1 MSFVRKKVVGQR
13 EYYQLVENYRE
24 DGAHRQR
31 VLAHLGKHA
40 TLEDAIAALRKGLE
54 ALDESKLVDH
64 MNEATREAKAWEQNI
79 RQHYTPLLQRYHGAG
94 IPTEVEVH
102 ELAQDFHS
110 APRTD
115 EAIGKNYFGDIY
127 TYQEVEVPD
136 EVEQYRRAFGDVRE
150 ADGVT
155 RIGARVHYYGLYHF
169 EQWIRSHDYWKRRA
183 RLKHQEYEK
192 RKQRLK
198 ERIEKL
204 EALHSGG

>member
-1 MSFVRKKVVGQR
+1 MAFVRKKRVGKR

-24 DGAHRQR
+24 NSAHRQR

-40 TLEDAIAALRKGLE
+40 TVEDAITALREGLD
-54 ALDESKLVDH
+54 ALDESKLVAQ
-64 MNEATREAKAWEQNI
+64 MNKAAREAKAWEQNI
-79 RQHYTPLLQRYHGAG
+79 RRHYATLLERYHRGQVPDQA
-94 IPTEVEVH
+94 EVH

-115 EAIGKNYFGDIY
+115 EVIGRNYFGDIY
-127 TYQEVEVPD
+127 TYQEIEVSD
-136 EVEQYRRAFGDVRE
+136 EVEQYRRAFGSVRE
-150 ADGVT
+150 AEGVT
-155 RIGARVHYYGLYHF
+155 RIGARVHYDGLYHF
-169 EQWIRSHDYWKRRA
+169 EQWIRSHDFWKRRA

-204 EALHSGG
+204 EGFLSDD